1 MARKHH
7 PAAHAE
13 GDDSDP
19 TLDDISVELLQ
30 SQVDNAFPEI
40 ALEEIAEREAA
51 KEAEAAEEE
60 AARAERIKSC
70 AQVLILCDH
79 VYLPEDPTAD
89 DWASARVTVRYD
101 GVVNERRARVT
112 VHPSLAAFL
121 QKRGQAEILD

>member
-1 MARKHH
+1 MVRKKHT
-7 PAAHAE
+7 AHFE
-13 GDDSDP
+13 GDDSEVP
-19 TLDDISVELLQ
+19 VELSESRQ
-30 SQVDNAFPEI
+30 NSPEVTENAPPSPP
-40 ALEEIAEREAA
+40 ADAVKVML
-51 KEAEAAEEE
+51 
-60 AARAERIKSC
+60 
-70 AQVLILCDH
+70 LGDH